1 VTPPSRWEREASK
14 VTREVARRAIR
25 RLDVLEWVILAVTA
39 VLAVG
44 GGGLVAVLLVG
55 QPGNGF
61 RGTWIVTSLLL
72 LIVPG
77 VVVLARHRRDERKR
91 NAESLGQ
98 AETDEH
104 G

>member
-1 VTPPSRWEREASK
+1 MTPPTPWEREASK

-25 RLDVLEWVILAVTA
+25 RLDVLEWVIVAVTA
-39 VLAVG
+39 LLAVG
-44 GGGLVAVLLVG
+44 GGGLVALLVVG
-55 QPGNGF
+55 RSGAGF

-77 VVVLARHRRDERKR
+77 VVVLARHRRDERNR
-91 NAESLGQ
+91 TAQEPG
-98 AETDEH
+98 ADED